1 MTYRP
6 TGIGAF
12 GFSVNWEKV
21 PGDEEVASR
30 AIIFLEDRRL
40 LFGKRHSGDEREC
53 LHSAIMSRSFLT
65 DELSKAK
72 AGKSLA
78 ESLRAMRAAFRQFV
92 DAAGPDAR
100 NFRGQ
105 TGSPGTDPY
114 STALENLRVLVG
126 LHLAVISE
134 KYGIEIEPDL
144 KQILPPDTAA
154 DDDPSFL
161 PGWEELQ

>member
-78 ESLRAMRAAFRQFV
+78 ESLRAMRAALDRK
-92 DAAGPDAR
+92 
-100 NFRGQ
+100 
-105 TGSPGTDPY
+105 
-114 STALENLRVLVG
+114 STRLNSS
-126 LHLAVISE
+126 HL
-134 KYGIEIEPDL
+134 
-144 KQILPPDTAA
+144 
-154 DDDPSFL
+154 
-161 PGWEELQ
+161 